1 MKKHRGITLIEVVLA
16 LAFVGIVISLG
27 TSIFLFGNKV
37 HNVSAEEADI
47 QATTR
52 LIAEQINNIVRM
64 ATKTH
69 TIPRSSFQHS
79 EDGVRDPNTSYIG
92 ITKEGNVVID
102 EPGGEGQPRNVRYL
116 AEKKDGI
123 DYEIVFNKAGD
134 KIIEYNIVISKGGK
148 VVNSITSK
156 VEVLNSLNI
165 DYLGTPSDP
174 AVALAYSMVD
184 PGSQEWIE
192 MSPDAYI
199 TLVLDQSGSMAWD
212 MDGKDNT
219 TNQKRI
225 DILKDKATKMID
237 RLAAL
242 DFNIFVALVGFGTDA
257 NDPGTFRN
265 LNVVS
270 EKNLILADIA
280 ALRANLGNTN
290 TGDGIRRGYYRLKNQ
305 ANSLISSGKQLTDFT
320 QHMMILV
327 DGGTNRETRTG
338 TSGTNLYMN
347 DGNITNSGW
356 IKAPQTSQQVF
367 IGVER
372 RCILG
377 FICWDE
383 NVYETVYDN
392 RYVTK
397 IGNDLIKPYTYLFE
411 GEQKQ
416 VINTFVIGFSNRG
429 IDYSSLD
436 DIGSAVNAKEFEHD
450 DGMKPYILA
459 KDADELDFAFEQF
472 ETEVE
477 NNLWLI
483 TRPKLLP

>member
-16 LAFVGIVISLG
+16 VALVGIVIGLG
-27 TSIFLFGNKV
+27 TNFFIFGNRVQK
-37 HNVSAEEADI
+37 VSAEEADI

-52 LIAEQINNIVRM
+52 LIAEHINNIVRM

-92 ITKEGNVVID
+92 ITKGGNVVID

-116 AEKKDGI
+116 AKKKDGI

-134 KIIEYNIVISKGGK
+134 NVMEYSIVISKGGK

-174 AVALAYSMVD
+174 AVALAYSLVD

-212 MDGKDNT
+212 MDGKDDT

-225 DILKDKATKMID
+225 DILKEKAFKMID
-237 RLAAL
+237 RLAAM
-242 DFNIFVALVGFGTDA
+242 DFNIYVSLVGFGTNA
-257 NDPGTFRN
+257 NDPGAFRN
-265 LNVVS
+265 LNVES
-270 EKNLILADIA
+270 EKELTISDING
-280 ALRANLGNTN
+280 LRANLGNTN
-290 TGDGIRRGYYRLKNQ
+290 TGDGVRRAYYRLKNQ
-305 ANSLISSGKQLTDFT
+305 ADALVGSGKQLSDIT

-347 DGNITNSGW
+347 DGNITNNNW
-356 IKAPQTSQQVF
+356 IKAPQTSRQVF
-367 IGVER
+367 VGVER

-383 NVYETVYDN
+383 DIYETVYDN
-392 RYVTK
+392 RYVKK
-397 IGNDLIKPYTYLFE
+397 IGDEKIKPYKYTLE

-416 VINTFVIGFSNRG
+416 AINTFVIGFSNRE

-436 DIGSAVNAKEFEHD
+436 DIGSAVNAKEFEHA